1 MISSHQGV
9 KIVYKSEFLDSFEK
23 LQDLAVLE
31 VHSQMAVVGGNG
43 RHLLAATL
51 FWRGICFPADRPYLT
66 CFTHLRSQLDSY
78 RNLSW
83 QLLN

>member
-9 KIVYKSEFLDSFEK
+9 KIMYKAEFLDSFEK

-31 VHSQMAVVGGNG
+31 VHSRMAVVGANG

-51 FWRGICFPADRPYLT
+51 FWRGICLPADRPYLT
-66 CFTHLRSQLDSY
+66 CFTHLRSQLDAC